1 MWTLDIPGDAGY
13 NTWPSTGIHPP
24 ATGETLPNTGTNN
37 LSYTGRFGGTSH
49 ACPVVAGVA
58 ALLSENPNLTP
69 QEVFNTLTN
78 TADKIGG
85 YTYTDGRCNQT
96 GFGRVNAFNALQ
108 ALCTTTN
115 FVNQTVTTNTTVE
128 DCNVNV
134 QNVDV
139 TNNSK
144 LTIEAENEVI
154 INGEFE
160 VELGS
165 ELEIK

>member
-1 MWTLDIPGDAGY
+1 MQS
-13 NTWPSTGIHPP
+13 N
-24 ATGETLPNTGTNN
+24 
-37 LSYTGRFGGTSH
+37 RF
-49 ACPVVAGVA
+49 C
-58 ALLSENPNLTP
+58 
-69 QEVFNTLTN
+69 
-78 TADKIGG
+78 
-85 YTYTDGRCNQT
+85 
-96 GFGRVNAFNALQ
+96 RVNAYALQ

-165 ELEIK
+165 ELEIKEVLALMRHT